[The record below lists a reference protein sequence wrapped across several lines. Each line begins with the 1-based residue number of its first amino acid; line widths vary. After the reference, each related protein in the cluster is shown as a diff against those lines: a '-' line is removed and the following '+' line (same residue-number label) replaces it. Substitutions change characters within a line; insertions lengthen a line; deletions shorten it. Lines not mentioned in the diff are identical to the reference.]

1 MVLLT
6 TSIAINITRK
16 EKIMSNKINTLNEML
31 LSQMIEDL
39 RDPNK
44 CTPGLYQV
52 VRGMIS
58 DNRDQLDSIPT
69 ETLNEVEDMINNTPF
84 KFGT

>member
-1 MVLLT
+1 
-6 TSIAINITRK
+6 
-16 EKIMSNKINTLNEML
+16 MSNKINALNEML
-31 LSQMIEDL
+31 LAQMIEDL